1 MVSCS
6 TMAEVIQLCRQ
17 AKVTLFIWGI
27 QGIGKSTS
35 VKAFCEMEAIRLKL
49 NFKDMGP
56 FTDDDYGFVDFRCSQ
71 IEAADLRGLPDRVD
85 GKTKYLPPFD
95 LPTEGQGILF
105 LDELNRSEDDVLQAA
120 FQLVLDRKIGTY
132 VLPPGWSVVVAGNYS
147 EGFNVNN
154 FADPAFIDR
163 FCHVDLT
170 TGETYFRDWVDFM
183 QDAHGEIAQH
193 VTQFV
198 SVNED
203 MLTGKQTGQKGF
215 ERMPSPRS
223 WDAVARVYTA
233 YHGDAFHFTSESY
246 ETCLRG
252 LVGAA
257 MAGAFLKF
265 TIKVHPDDII
275 NKGVKS
281 VEKDLRKLKRGNL
294 VSIMWGL
301 CSKALKLTKKEHD
314 AKRKNVL
321 DFMEWAL
328 NNTKDKDLAVMMA
341 RQLVMGETTDIGTAV
356 ITSPKIAKLVEQFKD
371 KKGMWGGWIGE
382 IRGRPALAEMLS
394 NFSWY
399 GRKEGKSKKKK

>member
-1 MVSCS
+1 
-6 TMAEVIQLCRQ
+6 MAEVIQLCKQ
-17 AKVTLFIWGI
+17 SKVTLFMWGI

-35 VKAFCEMEAIRLKL
+35 VKQFCQSEAIRGGL
-49 NFKDMGP
+49 NFKDGGP
-56 FTDDDYGFVDFRCSQ
+56 FSDEDYGFVDFRCSQ
-71 IEAADLRGLPDRVD
+71 IEAADLRGLPDRVG
-85 GKTKYLPPFD
+85 GKTVYLPPSD
-95 LPTEGQGILF
+95 LPTKGQGVLF
-105 LDELNRSEDDVLQAA
+105 LDELNRAEDDVLQAA

-132 VLPPGWSVVVAGNYS
+132 TLPEGWSVVVAGNYS

-154 FADPAFIDR
+154 FSDPAFIDR

-170 TGETYFRDWVDFM
+170 TGENYFRDWVDFM
-183 QDAHGEIAQH
+183 TDAHGAIAQH
-193 VTQFV
+193 VVQFV

-233 YHGDAFHFTSESY
+233 HNSGDYHYTSEAY
-246 ETCLRG
+246 ETVLRG

-257 MAGAFLKF
+257 MAAAFLKF

-275 NKGVKS
+275 SKGVKA
-281 VEKDLRKLKRGNL
+281 VEKDLRKLKRGNM

-301 CSKALKLTKKEHD
+301 CSKALKLTKQTDDHKK
-314 AKRKNVL
+314 KRANVL
-321 DFMEWAL
+321 DFMEWSL
-328 NNTKDKDLAVMMA
+328 NSTKDKDMSVMMA

-382 IRGRPALAEMLS
+382 IRQRPKLAETLS

-399 GRKEGKSKKKK
+399 GKAEGKTKKGKKK